1 MSTST
6 PAAYEG
12 DAAKARVGDNRF
24 HLQDNPLAHI
34 LVANAECTLLIAIH
48 EKEPHGQRV
57 QMTALA
63 NKPIAPDVV
72 AVAAYVVKDSL
83 LSLEI
88 PVAPGRVRA
97 RTHGAS
103 RIDHGPSRT
112 TEIPSLIWLKRAHS
126 QQ

>member
-34 LVANAECTLLIAIH
+34 LVANVAFALLVTIYG
-48 EKEPHGQRV
+48 KEPHEPRV

-63 NKPIAPDVV
+63 NKLIAPDVV
-72 AVAAYVVKDSL
+72 AVAADVVKDPL

-112 TEIPSLIWLKRAHS
+112 TEIPSLIWLKRAHC